1 MDEDSGLNRST
12 GEDSRLFHQRHVEMH
27 ELSSHA
33 CHNKPDKE
41 HKTSGQIGYV
51 MVMIVLDVYDDITS
65 SKNRFISPDEVEKH
79 TPGAVSQTL
88 RLTLSWT

>member
-12 GEDSRLFHQRHVEMH
+12 GEDSQLFHQHHVEMH

-51 MVMIVLDVYDDITS
+51 MVMIVLDIYDTITS
-65 SKNRFISPDEVEKH
+65 SIKY
-79 TPGAVSQTL
+79 
-88 RLTLSWT
+88 LSR